1 MDLRIQKTN
10 RSVVNA
16 FIKLRSKKP
25 LNKITVT
32 ELAKEAMISKA
43 TFYLHYRDIY
53 DLSEQLQDRL
63 VLDIINDMPHP
74 DRIVTHPDEYTRELI
89 AAFGANAALTN
100 ILFPD
105 EEKNL
110 LAQRLEKHI
119 KDTVYR
125 ANPRLGDSLEFDIA
139 LSMLIHGAFH
149 TYQSHMDKDRGAAVE
164 CICKISLLLSE
175 AVTGIHKK
183 EAAEPPY

>member
-10 RSVVNA
+10 NAIVNA

-32 ELAKEAMISKA
+32 ELSKEAMISKA

-63 VLDIINDMPHP
+63 VLDILNDMPHP
-74 DRIVTHPDEYTRELI
+74 DRITTHPDEYTKELI
-89 AAFGANAALTN
+89 AAFNANTALTN

-119 KDTVYR
+119 KDAVYR
-125 ANPRLGDSLEFDIA
+125 AMPSLQTSLEFDIA

-149 TYQSHMDKDRGAAVE
+149 TYQSHMNKDPDAAIE
-164 CICKISLLLSE
+164 CICKISLLLTD
-175 AVTGIHKK
+175 AVTGRS
-183 EAAEPPY
+183 